1 MSRIAGVIGPVSP
14 DESESLIAKLL
25 DPMRRESSDVAVTC
39 GDADVLT
46 SCGAIRSLSLESAEP
61 LWNENRTVICLLS
74 GNAFT
79 NAADRQWLRSRGH
92 CLMNTDSTGL
102 VHLYEEHGLGS
113 LPFLNGWFSGVL
125 LDLRRRQTVLFND
138 RYGLSRI
145 YLHQKDSRLYFSSE
159 AKSLLAVLPALRELD
174 PRGLGEW
181 FSCGCALGN
190 RTLFRG
196 ISLLPPGSAWVFS
209 ADRTLKKESYFRP
222 SEWENQPQ
230 LSPEEHYQQLT
241 KVFPRILK
249 HYTNG
254 SEPSAMSLT
263 GGLDGRMIMAWARPN
278 PGELPCYTFNGSYRD
293 CADVRIAR
301 KVAAACGQ
309 PHQTISVGDEFLA
322 QFPLL
327 AEQTVRISDGAMDA
341 SGAAE
346 LYVNRMA
353 RQIAPV
359 RLTGN
364 YGSEILRRH
373 VAFGPG
379 ALSSR
384 IFSADFAPSL
394 AAAAHNYFE
403 EASENR
409 LSFIAF
415 KQVPWH
421 HYARLAVEQS
431 QVTLRSPFLDNDLVA
446 LAFQAQPEAAASLAP
461 SLRLVAEGNPALGSI
476 PTDRGITYPADRA
489 TNRVRHS
496 IQEFLAKAEYA
507 YDYGMPNWL
516 APIDKVLK
524 PFCFERL
531 FLGRQKFCHFRS
543 WYCHQLA
550 GYLKEVL
557 LDPGSRSRF
566 YLNGP
571 ALEPLVNAHIKGV
584 RNYTVEIQ
592 KLLSIELL
600 HRTLLTSD
608 LSSGS
613 RLYEAANCLPSSAI
627 RSSSSAPL
635 SNPCSP

>member
-1 MSRIAGVIGPVSP
+1 MVSP
-14 DESESLIAKLL
+14 DESESLLATLL
-25 DPMRRESSDVAVTC
+25 EPMRRESSDVAVTC
-39 GDADVLT
+39 GDAGVLT
-46 SCGAIRSLSLESAEP
+46 SCGAIRSRSLESAEP
-61 LWNENRTVICLLS
+61 LWNENRTVVCLLS

-79 NAADRQWLRSRGH
+79 NAADRQWLCSRGH

-102 VHLYEEHGLGS
+102 VHLYEEHGWRA
-113 LPFLNGWFSGVL
+113 LPLLNGWFSGVL

-145 YLHQKDSRLYFSSE
+145 YLHQKDGRLYFSSE

-230 LSPEEHYQQLT
+230 LSPGEYYQQLT

-249 HYTNG
+249 HYTND

-278 PGELPCYTFNGSYRD
+278 PGDLPCYTFNGSYRD

-327 AEQTVRISDGAMDA
+327 AEQTVRISDGAMDV

-346 LYVNRMA
+346 LYVNRIA

-373 VAFGPG
+373 IAFRPG
-379 ALSSR
+379 ALSSE
-384 IFSADFAPSL
+384 IFSPDFAPSL
-394 AAAAHNYFE
+394 AAAAHNYSE
-403 EASENR
+403 EAQGNQ
-409 LSFIAF
+409 LSFIVF

-431 QVTLRSPFLDNDLVA
+431 QLTLRSPFLDNDLVA
-446 LAFQAQPEAAASLAP
+446 LAFQAPPETAASLAP
-461 SLRLVAEGNPALGSI
+461 SLGLIAQGNPALGII
-476 PTDRGITYPADRA
+476 PTDRGITYPADRI
-489 TNRVRHS
+489 TNRVHRS
-496 IQEFLAKAEYA
+496 IQEFLARAEYA

-516 APIDKVLK
+516 ARVDKYLA
-524 PFCFERL
+524 PFRLEKL

-543 WYCHQLA
+543 WYRRALAPYVKAMVLDSRTLSRPYLNPRGVESVVSSHLNGTRNSTLEIHQL
-550 GYLKEVL
+550 
-557 LDPGSRSRF
+557 
-566 YLNGP
+566 
-571 ALEPLVNAHIKGV
+571 
-584 RNYTVEIQ
+584 
-592 KLLSIELL
+592 LSFELL
-600 HRTLLTSD
+600 HRTLL
-608 LSSGS
+608 
-613 RLYEAANCLPSSAI
+613 N
-627 RSSSSAPL
+627 
-635 SNPCSP
+635 N

>member
-1 MSRIAGVIGPVSP
+1 MSRIAGVIGLVSRG
-14 DESESLIAKLL
+14 ESESLLPKLL
-25 DPMRRESSDVAVTC
+25 QPMRRELSDVAITC
-39 GDADVLT
+39 GDASVLAA
-46 SCGAIRSLSLESAEP
+46 CGAIFSRSPQPPEP
-61 LWNENRTVICLLS
+61 LWNENRNVVCLIS

-92 CLMNTDSTGL
+92 CLTDIDSTGL

-113 LPFLNGWFSGVL
+113 LPLLNGWFSGVL
-125 LDLRRRQTVLFND
+125 LDLRRRQTILFN
-138 RYGLSRI
+138 
-145 YLHQKDSRLYFSSE
+145 
-159 AKSLLAVLPALRELD
+159 PALRELD

-196 ISLLPPGSAWVFS
+196 ISVLPPGSAWVFS

-222 SEWENQPQ
+222 SGWENQPP
-230 LSPEEHYQQLT
+230 LSSGEYYQQLT

-254 SEPSAMSLT
+254 SEPIAMSLT

-322 QFPLL
+322 QFPRL
-327 AEQTVRISDGAMDA
+327 AEQTVRISDGAMDV

-346 LYVNRMA
+346 LYANRIA

-373 VAFGPG
+373 VAFRPG
-379 ALSSR
+379 ALSSQ
-384 IFSADFAPSL
+384 IFSPDFAPSL
-394 AAAAHNYFE
+394 AAAAHSYSE
-403 EASENR
+403 EAQGNQ

-431 QVTLRSPFLDNDLVA
+431 QITLRSPFLDNDLVA
-446 LAFQAQPEAAASLAP
+446 LAFQAPPEAAASLAP
-461 SLRLVAEGNPALGSI
+461 SLRLIAQGNPVLGSI
-476 PTDRGITYPADRA
+476 PTDRGITYPADRI
-489 TNRVRHS
+489 TNRVHRS

-516 APIDKVLK
+516 APIDKVLT
-524 PFCFERL
+524 PFRFERL

-543 WYCHQLA
+543 WYRGALAPYVKAMLLDSRTLSRPYLNRREVKSMVTSHLNGTRNSTLEIHQL
-550 GYLKEVL
+550 LSFE
-557 LDPGSRSRF
+557 
-566 YLNGP
+566 
-571 ALEPLVNAHIKGV
+571 
-584 RNYTVEIQ
+584 
-592 KLLSIELL
+592 LLS
-600 HRTLLTSD
+600 RTLL
-608 LSSGS
+608 
-613 RLYEAANCLPSSAI
+613 N
-627 RSSSSAPL
+627 
-635 SNPCSP
+635 N